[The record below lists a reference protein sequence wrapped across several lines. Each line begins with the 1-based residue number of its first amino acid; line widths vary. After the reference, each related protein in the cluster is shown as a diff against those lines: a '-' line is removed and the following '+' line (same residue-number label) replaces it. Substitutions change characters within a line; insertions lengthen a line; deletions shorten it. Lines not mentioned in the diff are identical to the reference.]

1 MKWPDD
7 LADWPMA
14 DVSRKVLCRPHR
26 WHVQDAG
33 TGDTILLIHG
43 AGGATQSWRG
53 IFPLLAQTHRVIAI
67 DLPGQGF
74 TEIGARGRCGLRHM
88 AEDIAA
94 LMESGKHPTESNHWP
109 FGWSG
114 DRVAAGIDGAMRS
127 CHRDQCCFV
136 KFPWH
141 GGMAVP
147 HHGKGAG
154 DQSAFCQTV

>member
-94 LMESGKHPTESNHWP
+94 LMDKENIQPKTIIGH
-109 FGWSG
+109 
-114 DRVAAGIDGAMRS
+114 AAGAATVHSLLVAHLSDLQ
-127 CHRDQCCFV
+127 D
-136 KFPWH
+136 
-141 GGMAVP
+141 AVLTMP
-147 HHGKGAG
+147 NAPG
-154 DQSAFCQTV
+154 TVPDIFSPVDVELCVETVDWT